1 MIRVMAP
8 KDPHPPLF
16 RAVRLALLI
25 LVPTLALAAWH
36 AIQPDDRLVG
46 PPAPYYLTSL
56 VYDEYDISAMALRGL
71 NAELGRQP
79 GAEANPP
86 WLRRAYFTQLI
97 ESPRPLRSRY
107 FLEYPHAALAV
118 FRAGYWIQPHWR
130 DSPLPPS
137 LPDARYHNIAIHD
150 PESDAQFATWRTLVV
165 ATQFYVGVMFVAWM
179 LLIAVLESG
188 YTPELRGGAL
198 LLLLPG
204 VAFFVLNRYDV
215 LPALFTGLAFAALG
229 RRRSGLAGASLALAA
244 LLKVYPVL
252 FVPLVLR
259 HLWSDRRA
267 ALRFAGV
274 FMATGLLAFVPLLE
288 GADWVALWAPYK
300 FQLTRPP
307 EHGLTIYGCLVPVD
321 LAEGTLGVVFRLTT
335 LAAFS
340 GLMII
345 TPIRD
350 LASLLRR
357 CAVILMVF
365 VTLAVFYSPQW
376 IVWFAPLLAP
386 LVRRERA
393 IGAAAAA
400 LDLINFATF
409 PFWWWVLPAV
419 LEEIVSESTA
429 DTVIVQ
435 SGNALRLAR
444 YLCCAYLMW
453 RLLRAEFPWRAWFAH
468 LQLRFR
474 SALFAKSSQ

>member
-1 MIRVMAP
+1 
-8 KDPHPPLF
+8 
-16 RAVRLALLI
+16 
-25 LVPTLALAAWH
+25 
-36 AIQPDDRLVG
+36 
-46 PPAPYYLTSL
+46 
-56 VYDEYDISAMALRGL
+56 
-71 NAELGRQP
+71 
-79 GAEANPP
+79 NPP

-97 ESPRPLRSRY
+97 ESPRPLRARY
-107 FLEYPHAALAV
+107 FLEYPHAALVV

-130 DSPLPPS
+130 DAPMPPS
-137 LPDARYHNIAIHD
+137 LPHARYHNIPLPH
-150 PESDAQFATWRTLVV
+150 PHSHPPFATWRTLVV

-179 LLIAVLESG
+179 LLIAVLEWG

-215 LPALFTGLAFAALG
+215 LPALFTALAFAALG
-229 RRRSGLAGASLALAA
+229 RRRCGLAGASLALAA

-252 FVPLVLR
+252 FVPLVVR
-259 HLWSDRRA
+259 YLWSDRRA

-274 FMATGLLAFVPLLE
+274 FAATGLLALVPLLE

-300 FQLTRPP
+300 FQLTRPA

-340 GLMII
+340 GLMIV

-365 VTLAVFYSPQW
+365 VTLAVFSSPQW
-376 IVWFAPLLAP
+376 IVWFTPLLAP

-400 LDLINFATF
+400 LDLINYATF
-409 PFWWWVLPAV
+409 PLWWFVLPAV
-419 LEEIVSESTA
+419 VEIHASDAVSETI
-429 DTVIVQ
+429 IVQ
-435 SGNALRLAR
+435 TGN
-444 YLCCAYLMW
+444 
-453 RLLRAEFPWRAWFAH
+453 
-468 LQLRFR
+468 
-474 SALFAKSSQ
+474 